1 MAHEPDDDPAAGIDG
16 AVREREPATPG
27 IGGPVAGVPPTVARA
42 TRAPRTPR
50 ASRTAPGSAVPAL
63 SVAGAARGLGVAPAT
78 LRSWER
84 RYGLAPSH
92 HTPGGHRR
100 YGADDLI
107 RLQMMNRLVRSG
119 VPAAE
124 AARVARATSTAAL
137 PDPTGPFAALLASPH
152 AANPPA
158 QADPAPGDPPRQAQ
172 PLAPAH
178 RSPGGGRVLPLRGAS
193 QTARGLARSVM
204 SLDALA
210 CNEVLTRSLTDRGAV
225 ATWED
230 LVRPVMGAI
239 GDRWQR
245 TTRGVEIE
253 HSFSVVVA
261 SQLARHSMDLPR
273 AANDRPV
280 LMASVPEE
288 MHDLPL
294 SALQAALAEVG
305 IRAHML
311 GARTPA
317 DALADAVSRLGPPVV
332 VLWAQLGVSA
342 VPAIPAMRPTP
353 EVILGGPGFSGVRTR
368 LPMAVGLVDAVG
380 RVRRAM
386 GL

>member
-1 MAHEPDDDPAAGIDG
+1 MPHELDDEPAGGTDG
-16 AVREREPATPG
+16 AVREREPAPPSTGAPA
-27 IGGPVAGVPPTVARA
+27 AGVPPTGAP
-42 TRAPRTPR
+42 RAPRAPR
-50 ASRTAPGSAVPAL
+50 VTARSAVGPAAPAL

-107 RLQMMNRLVRSG
+107 RLQVMNRLVRLG

-124 AARVARATSTAAL
+124 AARVARATSTATL
-137 PDPTGPFAALLASPH
+137 PDPTGPFAALLASPQ
-152 AANPPA
+152 AVAPQIPA
-158 QADPAPGDPPRQAQ
+158 GPAPGDPPGEAQ
-172 PLAPAH
+172 RLDPVQG
-178 RSPGGGRVLPLRGAS
+178 SPGGGRVLPLPRAS
-193 QTARGLARSVM
+193 QEARGLARSVM
-204 SLDALA
+204 SLDAVA
-210 CNEVLTRSLTDRGAV
+210 CSEVLARSLADRGAV

-253 HSFSVVVA
+253 HSFSVVVS
-261 SQLARHSMDLPR
+261 SQLARHSMGLPR

-294 SALQAALAEVG
+294 CALQAALAEAG
-305 IRAHML
+305 IRGHLL
-311 GARTPA
+311 GARTPG

-342 VPAIPAMRPTP
+342 VPAIPAMRPSP
-353 EVILGGPGFSGVRTR
+353 EVILGGPGFHSVATR
-368 LPMAVGLVDAVG
+368 LPMAVSLADAVG